1 MFLFN
6 KHTWHMSL
14 RRKFKSERAP
24 LVDSEA
30 VRRCKE
36 KFGST
41 RRGQPNKC
49 QRTSQRN
56 VCQVGVRD
64 ILSYKMFLPL
74 LLHLKLRIRDATV
87 PLFFSNR
94 NNTNTWIRAL
104 ANTKYQC

>member
-1 MFLFN
+1 
-6 KHTWHMSL
+6 MSL
-14 RRKFKSERAP
+14 RRKFKSEWAP

-36 KFGST
+36 KFGSM

-64 ILSYKMFLPL
+64 ILSSKMFLNL
-74 LLHLKLRIRDATV
+74 LLHLKLRIRDSTV
-87 PLFFSNR
+87 PLFSNR